1 MAILPI
7 SNNQFNTTV
16 TLSKRTSNIFTFN
29 TRNTFVDKNIRL
41 RVDVQSASVMLSAT
55 ANATVNSVEQ
65 FFDADS
71 DTFKINGTGTLRG
84 TVTLLVQRAGWLAA
98 TANPKGVPVSNTLY
112 LDNLIELPKIQLGTS
127 FSSASGAV
135 KPIIETSNLAGN
147 FINAA
152 SGNATT

>member
-1 MAILPI
+1 MATLPI

-41 RVDVQSASVMLSAT
+41 RVDVQSAITMLSAT

-84 TVTLLVQRAGWLAA
+84 TATLSVQRAGWLAA
-98 TANPKGVPVSNTLY
+98 TTNRVPVSNTLY
-112 LDNLIELPKIQLGTS
+112 LDDLIELPKIQLGTS

-135 KPIIETSNLAGN
+135 KPIIETSNLAGD

-152 SGNATT
+152 SGSATT

>member
-1 MAILPI
+1 MATLPI

-84 TVTLLVQRAGWLAA
+84 TATLSVQRAGWLAA
-98 TANPKGVPVSNTLY
+98 TTNRVPVSNTLY
-112 LDNLIELPKIQLGTS
+112 LDDLIELPKIQLGTL

-135 KPIIETSNLAGN
+135 KPIIETNNLAGN

-152 SGNATT
+152 SGSATT

>member
-1 MAILPI
+1 
-7 SNNQFNTTV
+7 
-16 TLSKRTSNIFTFN
+16 
-29 TRNTFVDKNIRL
+29 
-41 RVDVQSASVMLSAT
+41 MLSAT
-55 ANATVNSVEQ
+55 ASATVNSVEQ

-84 TVTLLVQRAGWLAA
+84 TATLSVQRAGWLAA
-98 TANPKGVPVSNTLY
+98 TTNRVPVSNTLY
-112 LDNLIELPKIQLGTS
+112 LDDLIELPKIQLGTS

-152 SGNATT
+152 SGSATT